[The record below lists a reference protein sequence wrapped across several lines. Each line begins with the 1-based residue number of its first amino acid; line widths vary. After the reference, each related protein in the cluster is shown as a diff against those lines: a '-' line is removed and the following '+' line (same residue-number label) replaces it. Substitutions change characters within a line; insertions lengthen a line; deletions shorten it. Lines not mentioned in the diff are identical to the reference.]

1 MESLECRVRSPD
13 PLASSCTISEFES
26 TDMVFTD
33 EVIHEEVRS
42 QPNEQLS
49 QQSIDEPVSS

>member
-1 MESLECRVRSPD
+1 
-13 PLASSCTISEFES
+13 
-26 TDMVFTD
+26 MVFTD